1 LEAEPPGIA
10 SSGAIWEQ
18 ETRDLKREVI
28 MQQDSVIIV
37 KNLNYYFGHHWLRK
51 QILFDINFS
60 IESGEIVI
68 LTGLSGS
75 VKQPY

>member
-1 LEAEPPGIA
+1 
-10 SSGAIWEQ
+10 
-18 ETRDLKREVI
+18 